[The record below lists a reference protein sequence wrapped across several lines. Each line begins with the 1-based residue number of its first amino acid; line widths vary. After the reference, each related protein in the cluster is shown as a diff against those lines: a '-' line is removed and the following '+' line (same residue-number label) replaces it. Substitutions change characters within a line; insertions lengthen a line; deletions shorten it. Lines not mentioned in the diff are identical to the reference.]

1 MKQFITLA
9 LLAILVTS
17 CDRELRFA
25 LDQSGD
31 NRSVIEAVLKH
42 YEDEGDDFKLE
53 AAKFL
58 IRNMPHNYG
67 YEGEGIEKYNALVL
81 ETVGVS
87 DNKRVQY
94 FNDKVTTIQGERHAA
109 IDIREV
115 KADYLIRMIDHAC
128 NEWRNAPWAKEYD
141 QEVFYEYVLPY
152 RLNNETLSDWHQAI
166 DEEFS
171 YYTQPSLLSRRGV
184 QYEAEKAQGVDCET
198 KEALGTSEGKSVWLN
213 NESSE
218 LNFHIPSEGSVTRRL
233 ILKYACTDT
242 IHQALFLVNGVVK
255 DTLKLAPTRNSLS
268 YKEKWFNV
276 PFSLQQ
282 GDNVVSIAHPSQ
294 PIAVDYIQLGAVE
307 PCNSQVETDFS
318 HNYWR
323 IKNLLTNHYIT
334 TRKET
339 GASSAPIELTEG
351 VPNDIRQELRID
363 YQGFQQWKLLCHEKD
378 SAEICLEVKF
388 GTPNTQK
395 PGMPVSQGRPML
407 KTFQFWYFI
416 PAGEGCFRIMNKQT
430 GMYLESKR
438 DSLSGKD
445 ILVQNDYSTSD
456 AQLWTME
463 SAGLNENPNNLFQ
476 IHSALSEAVRVF
488 DVTHQFEYYNGNGN
502 IAPRGA
508 TLIKAKSGRCRDE
521 AAFTI
526 YLCRHIGI
534 PAAEDFTPN
543 WANRSM
549 NHSWSVIPT
558 SNGGHTPFY
567 MGIMPTDTANT
578 YHPYKKPK
586 VLRRRFSPNMEI
598 VKDIAE
604 EPGRPALFQN
614 PRFTDVTDEY
624 YRTIDVEREVPSDI
638 AEEHSVAYICVF
650 DNKNWVPVY
659 YGKIKGGK
667 VTYRSMVGDI
677 VYMSGVYENGHLE
690 LFGSPFLVKK
700 DGTIQSFEP
709 DLEHRGDMYL
719 IRKYPFLGAD
729 SFFNLRMDGGQFQ
742 GANKSDFSDA
752 VTFHTHRGATNGDWY
767 DIPVAD
773 SLGQYKY
780 LRYIGSKGS
789 FCNINELEFYDEN
802 NVKVSGKIIGTQG
815 EGWAPKERVFDGDIL
830 TGFAAL
836 SPDGNWVGLE
846 LDAPKHLSRFRYIPR
861 NDGNCVEIGD
871 EYALFCWHNGQFEE
885 IAHEVATRN
894 ELNLKDMPT
903 NGLYLLRDLTK
914 GVEERIFT
922 YENGRQVWW

>member
-1 MKQFITLA
+1 MKPFTTLA

-31 NRSVIEAVLKH
+31 NSSEIEAVLKH
-42 YEDEGDDFKLE
+42 YEDEGDDFKLA

-58 IRNMPHNYG
+58 IRNMPYNHSS
-67 YEGEGIEKYNALVL
+67 EGEAIETYDSLILKTAGI
-81 ETVGVS
+81 S
-87 DNKRVQY
+87 DNKRTQY
-94 FNDKVTTIQGERHAA
+94 FNENLALIKGDNHLA
-109 IDIREV
+109 IDIRSV
-115 KADYLIRMIDHAC
+115 KADYLIRMIDRAC
-128 NEWRNAPWAKEYD
+128 DTWRNAPWSEQYD

-152 RLNNETLSDWHQAI
+152 RLNNEILSDWHQGI
-166 DEEFS
+166 DDEFP
-171 YYTQPSLLSRRGV
+171 YYTTPYLLSRRGV
-184 QYEAEKAQGVDCET
+184 QYEAEQAEGIDCET
-198 KEALGTSEGKSVWLN
+198 FEALGTSEGKSVRLKD
-213 NESSE
+213 ETSE
-218 LNFHIPSEGSVTRRL
+218 LRFHIPAEGDVTRRL
-233 ILKYACTDT
+233 ILKYAGTDT
-242 IHQALFLVNGVVK
+242 LLQALLKVNGDVV
-255 DTLKLAPTRNSLS
+255 DTLRLAPTRNALS
-268 YKEKWFNV
+268 YKEKWFNT
-276 PFSLQQ
+276 PFPLKA
-282 GDNVVSIAHPSQ
+282 GDNVVSISNPSRELR
-294 PIAVDYIQLGAVE
+294 VDCIQLGVVE
-307 PCNSQVETDFS
+307 PFREKNFVNLSND
-318 HNYWR
+318 YWR
-323 IKNLLTNHYIT
+323 IKNVLTDGYIT
-334 TRKET
+334 TQREV
-339 GASSAPIELTEG
+339 GASSIPVELTAFDPKN
-351 VPNDIRQELRID
+351 VNQELRID
-363 YQGFQQWKLLCHEKD
+363 YQGFQMWKLLCHQKD
-378 SAEICLEVKF
+378 SIDICLEVKF
-388 GTPNTQK
+388 GTPNSQK
-395 PGMPVSQGRPML
+395 PGMTVSQGRSML

-416 PAGEGCFRIMNKQT
+416 PAEGGCYRILNKQT
-430 GMYLESKR
+430 GMYLESKI
-438 DSLSGKD
+438 DSVTGKEL
-445 ILVQNDYSTSD
+445 LVQNDLSTASS
-456 AQLWTME
+456 QFWQIE
-463 SAGLNENPNNLFQ
+463 SAGDNVHVNELFTLN
-476 IHSALSEAVRVF
+476 SAMSEAARVF
-488 DVTHQFEYYNGNGN
+488 DVTHQFEYYISNGA
-502 IAPRGA
+502 IAPKGT
-508 TLIKAKSGRCRDE
+508 TLMKAKSGKCRDE
-521 AAFTI
+521 ANFTL
-526 YLCRHIGI
+526 YLCRHLGI
-534 PAAEDFTPN
+534 PAANDYTPN

-549 NHSWSVIPT
+549 NHDWSVIVSPDH
-558 SNGGHTPFY
+558 NHVKFY
-567 MGIMPTDTANT
+567 MGLMPTDTANT

-586 VLRRRFSPNMEI
+586 VLRRRFSPNWEI
-598 VKDIAE
+598 VNDIAE
-604 EPGRPALFQN
+604 EPSRPALFQN

-677 VYMSGVYENGHLE
+677 VYMSGVYENGQLE

-742 GANKSDFSDA
+742 GANQSDFSDA
-752 VTFHTHRGATNGDWY
+752 ETFHTHRGATNGDWY
-767 DIPVAD
+767 DIPVPD

-789 FCNINELEFYDEN
+789 FCNINELEFYDKD
-802 NVKVSGKIIGTQG
+802 NVKLSGKIIGTQG

-846 LDAPKHLSRFRYIPR
+846 LDAPKRISRFRYIPR